1 MKQIPIIAG
10 SNLELQAYVAANTW
24 INPEAVVRITKAEDL
39 LGHHGLVLALPGWES
54 SPSIQYQRRLM
65 EFIMVR
71 GMQLVVLEQAAYQ
84 LVVTQDVATN
94 RVELPIEQ
102 WGRP

>member
-1 MKQIPIIAG
+1 MKNILIIAG
-10 SNLELQAYVAANTW
+10 SQLELQAYVAANTW
-24 INPEAVVRITKAEDL
+24 INPEAVVRITQAEDL
-39 LGHHGLVLALPGWES
+39 LGQHGLVIALPGWEA
-54 SPSIQYQRRLM
+54 SPSIANPRRLM

-84 LVVTQDVATN
+84 FKVAQDVATN
-94 RVELPIEQ
+94 RIELPVDQ